1 MKQEEKIY
9 KEVASKL
16 GKDEEVTE
24 KVCRSIFGFLTE
36 VMREEKYEPYRI
48 QVLGLFKVEPYMKEK
63 YEKGK
68 LKREEKA
75 RKNKELF
82 DKLKD

>member
-1 MKQEEKIY
+1 MKQEEKIL
-9 KEVASKL
+9 KNVAEKL
-16 GKDEEVTE
+16 GKDKEVTE

-36 VMREEKYEPYRI
+36 VMREGKYEPYRI
-48 QVLGLFKVEPYMKEK
+48 QGLGVYKVEPYMKEK
-63 YEKGK
+63 AEKIK
-68 LKREEKA
+68 LRKEEKI